1 MPESRCDDPPTAVNR
16 FDPIVDPKKGS
27 ETASHAVDQPVVS
40 LPFVLSLIAGSTD
53 TIGFL
58 GLNGLFTAHIT
69 GNLVVLAAHVINGD
83 PAILSYVLAVP
94 VFMLVLL
101 FTRLFASWLERTGAS
116 MLQPLLLLELLLLT
130 TFLVCCVSRGHRFDA
145 NSGMAITAGMF
156 GVAAMAVQTA
166 LVQISLTKA
175 PSTAVMTTNIA
186 HFVLALGE
194 VLAGG
199 NADVVEGARK
209 RVIHIFPV
217 IVGFVLGC
225 ALGAAGQAAYGSWS
239 LGLPAGLALLAVV
252 MSLRGDR
259 KNVD

>member
-1 MPESRCDDPPTAVNR
+1 M
-16 FDPIVDPKKGS
+16 
-27 ETASHAVDQPVVS
+27 VS
-40 LPFVLSLIAGSTD
+40 LTFLLSLIAGSTD

-69 GNLVVLAAHVINGD
+69 GNLVVLAAHIINDD

-94 VFMLVLL
+94 VFVLVLL
-101 FTRLFASWLERTGAS
+101 LTRLFASWLERTGAS

-130 TFLVCCVSRGHRFDA
+130 TFLVCCVSRGQRFDA
-145 NSGMAITAGMF
+145 ASGMAVTAGMF

-175 PSTAVMTTNIA
+175 PSTAVMTTNVA
-186 HFVLALGE
+186 NFVLALGQ

-199 NADVVEGARK
+199 NEDVVEGARK
-209 RVIHIFPV
+209 RMIHIFPV
-217 IVGFVLGC
+217 IVGFALGC

-239 LGLPAGLALLAVV
+239 LALPAGLALLAVAISSRSV
-252 MSLRGDR
+252 RAASGSR
-259 KNVD
+259 